1 MDESGIEEPLYRPF
15 GRAPRGTQVYG
26 EVSGRTTYCLSLI
39 AALNQSHLLAPMRY
53 EGYCDTE
60 VFNAWV
66 AQALLPSLKPG
77 QTVIMDNAS
86 FHKSSHTQQLIAS
99 KDCTLK
105 YLPTYS
111 PDLNPIETHWAILKA
126 RLRKHAVPTQ
136 SLEQAIDQVFALY

>member
-15 GRAPRGTQVYG
+15 GRAPRGTHVYG
-26 EVSGRTTYCLSLI
+26 EISGRTTYRLSLI
-39 AALNQSHLLAPMRY
+39 AALNQSHLLAPMRF

-99 KDCTLK
+99 KDCTLQ

-111 PDLNPIETHWAILKA
+111 PDLNPIETHSAILKA